1 VDRSTFCMMG
11 ATTLCRNIYDS
22 GLSSFREFLIML
34 IAQLYVK
41 IDLLLT
47 YGKHLNDRVISLERW
62 CPTHIV
68 LCLCFVFLRLMYS
81 MLPVFLDCPFL
92 IAPLVF
98 SHVYLIPPHFIE
110 VAVPSQESERSCIYM
125 LVVSLWLCFYDF
137 SIGLWNCFRQCG
149 IFLFSIYY
157 CHHYIRSV
165 FINWAKDTRDKNY
178 IYEHPVLRT
187 SCVLTSAVSTRH
199 SRSCTS

>member
-1 VDRSTFCMMG
+1 MHFFVVLLACKSVDRSTFCMKG

-22 GLSSFREFLIML
+22 GLSPFREFLIML

-62 CPTHIV
+62 VWAHNTTIV
-68 LCLCFVFLRLMYS
+68 VSNTYCVVFLFCFSSSYVPYVAS
-81 MLPVFLDCPFL
+81 FLDCPFL

-110 VAVPSQESERSCIYM
+110 VPVPSQESERSCICM

-165 FINWAKDTRDKNY
+165 FIN
-178 IYEHPVLRT
+178 
-187 SCVLTSAVSTRH
+187 
-199 SRSCTS
+199 

>member
-1 VDRSTFCMMG
+1 MKG

-47 YGKHLNDRVISLERW
+47 YGKHLNDRVISLDRW
-62 CPTHIV
+62 VWAHKTTIV
-68 LCLCFVFLRLMYS
+68 VSNTYCVVFLFCFSSSYVPYVASFLDYPFLIAPLVFS
-81 MLPVFLDCPFL
+81 HVYLILFCFSSSYVLYVASFLDCPFL

-110 VAVPSQESERSCIYM
+110 VPVPSQESERSCICM
-125 LVVSLWLCFYDF
+125 LVISLWLCFYDF

-149 IFLFSIYY
+149 IYLFSIYY
-157 CHHYIRSV
+157 CHHYSRSV
-165 FINWAKDTRDKNY
+165 FIN
-178 IYEHPVLRT
+178 
-187 SCVLTSAVSTRH
+187 
-199 SRSCTS
+199 